1 MECINPNRLTIKM
14 MKAMNRSSNYESAMQ
29 CTVCKSRGL
38 PESVWKSH
46 NVRKTPH
53 PESMVTCPTILN
65 NKCSHCK
72 EIGHLVSRCPVLK
85 MDEKYEKRVAYKE
98 RVESFKAKPKTVVV
112 SETPKNAFAALMED
126 SDSEVED
133 CVEPVV
139 LKRVQKTMTWSDVQ
153 ETIVLKK
160 RPFNWADADSDS
172 EDE

>member
-1 MECINPNRLTIKM
+1 MECINPNQLTIKM

-53 PESMVTCPTILN
+53 PESIVTCPTILN

-85 MDEKYEKRVAYKE
+85 MEEKYEKRVAYKE

-139 LKRVQKTMTWSDVQ
+139 LKRLQKTMTWSDVQ

>member
-1 MECINPNRLTIKM
+1 MECINPNQLTIKM

-53 PESMVTCPTILN
+53 PESIVTCPTILN

-85 MDEKYEKRVAYKE
+85 MEEKYEKRVAYKE

-139 LKRVQKTMTWSDVQ
+139 LERVQK
-153 ETIVLKK
+153 TIVLKK

>member
-1 MECINPNRLTIKM
+1 
-14 MKAMNRSSNYESAMQ
+14 MKAMNRSNTESAMQ

-65 NKCSHCK
+65 NKCSYCK
-72 EIGHLVSRCPVLK
+72 EIGHLVSRCPVKK
-85 MDEKYEKRVAYKE
+85 MEEKHEKRMAYRE
-98 RVESFKAKPKTVVV
+98 RVKAFKAKAKTVVV
-112 SETPKNAFAALMED
+112 SEAPKNSFATLMED
-126 SDSEVED
+126 SDSDSED

-139 LKRVQKTMTWSDVQ
+139 T
-153 ETIVLKK
+153 KK
-160 RPFNWADADSDS
+160 RAFNWADADSDS

>member
-1 MECINPNRLTIKM
+1 M
-14 MKAMNRSSNYESAMQ
+14 MKAMNRSSNYEPAMQ

-72 EIGHLVSRCPVLK
+72 EIGHLVSRCPVKK
-85 MDEKYEKRVAYKE
+85 MEEKYAKRMAYIE
-98 RVESFKAKPKTVVV
+98 RAEALKVKPKTVVV
-112 SETPKNAFAALMED
+112 SEAPKNSFAALEVD
-126 SDSEVED
+126 SDSDTEE
-133 CVEPVV
+133 CIEPVV
-139 LKRVQKTMTWSDVQ
+139 T
-153 ETIVLKK
+153 KK